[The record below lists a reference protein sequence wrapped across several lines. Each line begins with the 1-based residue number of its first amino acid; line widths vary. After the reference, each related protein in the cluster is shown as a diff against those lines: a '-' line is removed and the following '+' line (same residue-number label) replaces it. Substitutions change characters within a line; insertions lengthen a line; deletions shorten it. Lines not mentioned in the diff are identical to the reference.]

1 MAINFISPEE
11 TITLDTKSDNINF
24 MVGVETNDIIEKL
37 RKSLLQK
44 LKELMRVSKF
54 VCDSVDLLYYHLTAQ

>member
-11 TITLDTKSDNINF
+11 TIPLDTKSDNINF

-37 RKSLLQK
+37 RKSLFQK